1 MLWGRGHWL
10 ELNKQKSDYSV
21 LSLFSLCQTQGWGG
35 GARTR
40 MRASDGEAQRVSLE
54 TRVGPYVCACPGAAL
69 SEDSLRKRT
78 QASDAQRRAVGEEMD
93 PDLFLRK
100 VSTLQVG
107 MELRVH
113 LG

>member
-1 MLWGRGHWL
+1 MGSGALVGIKQTEKRLLGALLVLTVPNTGLGRG
-10 ELNKQKSDYSV
+10 
-21 LSLFSLCQTQGWGG
+21 G
-35 GARTR
+35 RTR